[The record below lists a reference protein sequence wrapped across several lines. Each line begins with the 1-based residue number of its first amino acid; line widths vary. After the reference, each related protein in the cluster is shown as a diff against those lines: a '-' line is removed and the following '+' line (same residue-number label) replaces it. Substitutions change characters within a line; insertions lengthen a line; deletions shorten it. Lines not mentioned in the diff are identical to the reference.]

1 MSTLKKFIK
10 NTTILIFAKAL
21 QPLITFVLIITI
33 SQKAGLEAFGA
44 YGTIFKYIPIFQIIA
59 GFGLRNLLARE
70 IAQNRDSAHKLV
82 VAATVIAL
90 ACAIVSA
97 ALMGL
102 FVNIL
107 SNNPLVI
114 YGTILASISM
124 IAAGLADV
132 YEGVI
137 SGFEELKQVGYA
149 LVAENAFR
157 VGISLL
163 LIYNGYGIIAIVVVF
178 VIGRFLKT
186 LYLYFYIDKKLVK
199 ATGKLD
205 REFMY
210 KLFKQAKTFAL
221 ITVCVTIYWNIDG
234 IMLESMRS
242 ATEVGYYSVAFMFMT
257 LSMILVHSYVS
268 SLFPVI
274 SNYYEVSK
282 PKFEIACRKSLR
294 ILLVAVIPIAIVLS
308 LLADKIILLLF
319 KEAFLP
325 SVKVLQILIWSLIPY
340 AVSQIFAYALVAGK
354 QQNIDLKINS
364 IAMFSNITLNF
375 LLIPRFGFMGA
386 TIATVFSINI
396 YVALQIRYVFQE
408 LISFS
413 YKAIFN
419 YGYKMILVGLLMAGS
434 IIISRDLNL
443 FVIIPIGLIVYFAG
457 ILSFGIINKNDR
469 QMVISLVKGTL

>member
-1 MSTLKKFIK
+1 
-10 NTTILIFAKAL
+10 
-21 QPLITFVLIITI
+21 
-33 SQKAGLEAFGA
+33 
-44 YGTIFKYIPIFQIIA
+44 
-59 GFGLRNLLARE
+59 
-70 IAQNRDSAHKLV
+70 
-82 VAATVIAL
+82 
-90 ACAIVSA
+90 
-97 ALMGL
+97 
-102 FVNIL
+102 
-107 SNNPLVI
+107 
-114 YGTILASISM
+114 
-124 IAAGLADV
+124 
-132 YEGVI
+132 
-137 SGFEELKQVGYA
+137 
-149 LVAENAFR
+149 
-157 VGISLL
+157 
-163 LIYNGYGIIAIVVVF
+163 
-178 VIGRFLKT
+178 
-186 LYLYFYIDKKLVK
+186 
-199 ATGKLD
+199 
-205 REFMY
+205 
-210 KLFKQAKTFAL
+210 
-221 ITVCVTIYWNIDG
+221 
-234 IMLESMRS
+234 
-242 ATEVGYYSVAFMFMT
+242 MFMT

-274 SNYYEVSK
+274 SNYFEVSK

-408 LISFS
+408 LIFFS